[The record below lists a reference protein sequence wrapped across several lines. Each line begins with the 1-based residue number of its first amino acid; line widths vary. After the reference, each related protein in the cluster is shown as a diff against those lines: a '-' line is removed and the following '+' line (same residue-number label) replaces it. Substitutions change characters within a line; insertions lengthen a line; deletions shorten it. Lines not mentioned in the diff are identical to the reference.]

1 MARIILFLLSVF
13 TSQLVMAQSAKDIFN
28 EKTPITWLGLDFTG
42 AKFVG
47 DREKIGTED
56 DLHKLM
62 TAWNNL
68 MINEGEKFDIGK
80 ALHRLPLNQAVDIAI
95 VHNEKLNLQ
104 GTITNAE
111 TSHLT
116 KEDVSRIVSS
126 YNFASQNGMGV
137 LFVVDSFSKLQEEGI
152 VWVTFIDMDTKEV
165 IFTNRLTAKPVGFGI
180 RNYWAGAIYGML
192 KQIRLNYYDKWK
204 KNYK

>member
-1 MARIILFLLSVF
+1 MARMILFSVCAF
-13 TSQLVMAQSAKDIFN
+13 ISQLAMAQSAKDVFD
-28 EKTPITWLGLDFTG
+28 EKTAITWLGLDFTG
-42 AKFVG
+42 AKFLG
-47 DREKIGTED
+47 DREKIGSED

-68 MINEGEKFDIGK
+68 MVNEPEKFDVGK
-80 ALHRLPLNQAVDIAI
+80 ALHRLPLKQAVEIAI
-95 VHNEKLNLQ
+95 AHNEKLNLQ
-104 GTITNAE
+104 GTMTSAE

-116 KEDVSRIVSS
+116 KEDVSRIISS
-126 YNFASQNGMGV
+126 YDFASQNGIGV

-152 VWVTFIDMDTKEV
+152 VWVTFTNMSTKEV
-165 IFTNRLTAKPVGFGI
+165 VFTNRLTAKPVGFGI

-192 KQIRLNYYDKWK
+192 KQIRLTYYEKWK

>member
-1 MARIILFLLSVF
+1 MTRMILFSVCMF
-13 TSQLVMAQSAKDIFN
+13 ITQCGMAQSAKDVFD

-42 AKFVG
+42 TKFIG
-47 DREKIGTED
+47 DQEKLGTQE
-56 DLHKLM
+56 DLHKLL

-68 MINEGEKFDIGK
+68 MINEPDKFDVGK
-80 ALHRLPLNQAVDIAI
+80 ALHRLPLKQAVEVAIA
-95 VHNEKLNLQ
+95 HNEKLNLQ
-104 GTITNAE
+104 GTMTSAE
-111 TSHLT
+111 VTHLN
-116 KEDVSRIVSS
+116 KEDISRIVSS
-126 YNFASQNGMGV
+126 YDFALQNGMGV

-152 VWVTFIDMDTKEV
+152 VWVTFVNMGTKEV
-165 IFTNRLTAKPVGFGI
+165 IFTNRLSAKPVGFGI

>member
-1 MARIILFLLSVF
+1 MARMILSFVCVF
-13 TSQLVMAQSAKDIFN
+13 ISQLTIAQSAKDVFD
-28 EKTPITWLGLDFTG
+28 EKIPITWLGLDFTG

-47 DREKIGTED
+47 DREKIGSEE

-68 MINEGEKFDIGK
+68 MLNEPEKFDVGK
-80 ALHRLPLNQAVDIAI
+80 ALHRLPLKQAVDIAI
-95 VHNEKLNLQ
+95 AHNEKLNLQ
-104 GTITNAE
+104 GTMTSAE
-111 TSHLT
+111 TPHLT
-116 KEDVSRIVSS
+116 KEDVSRIISS
-126 YNFASQNGMGV
+126 YDFASQNGIGV
-137 LFVVDSFSKLQEEGI
+137 LFVVDSFSKLQEEGV
-152 VWVTFIDMDTKEV
+152 VWITFTNMNTKEV

-192 KQIRLNYYDKWK
+192 KQIRLNHYDKWK

>member
-1 MARIILFLLSVF
+1 MKRMILFFICVCIAPSA
-13 TSQLVMAQSAKDIFN
+13 MPQSAKDVFD

-47 DREKIGTED
+47 DREKIGSEE

-68 MINEGEKFDIGK
+68 MLNEPEKFDVGK
-80 ALHRLPLNQAVDIAI
+80 ALHRLPLKQAVDIAI
-95 VHNEKLNLQ
+95 AHNEKLNLQ
-104 GTITNAE
+104 GTMTSAE
-111 TSHLT
+111 GSHLS
-116 KEDVSRIVSS
+116 KDDVARIVAS
-126 YNFASQNGMGV
+126 YDFGTQHGIGV
-137 LFVVDSFSKLQEEGI
+137 LFVVDSFSKIEEEGL
-152 VWVTFIDMDTKEV
+152 VWIAFIDMDKKEL
-165 IFTNRLTAKPVGFGI
+165 IFANRMTAKPVGFGI

-192 KQIRLNYYDKWK
+192 KKIRLDYYDKWK